1 MKNHNFVTMLYCDRI
16 VIFSCYDNYELKI
29 HMRSEDGIMESY
41 IVETRNLKKYYQQ
54 GANTVKALDG
64 VDFRV
69 SATRSQAVKSL
80 RTVLVY

>member
-1 MKNHNFVTMLYCDRI
+1 
-16 VIFSCYDNYELKI
+16 
-29 HMRSEDGIMESY
+29 MENY

-54 GANTVKALDG
+54 GTNTVKALDG

-80 RTVLVY
+80 LTVLVY